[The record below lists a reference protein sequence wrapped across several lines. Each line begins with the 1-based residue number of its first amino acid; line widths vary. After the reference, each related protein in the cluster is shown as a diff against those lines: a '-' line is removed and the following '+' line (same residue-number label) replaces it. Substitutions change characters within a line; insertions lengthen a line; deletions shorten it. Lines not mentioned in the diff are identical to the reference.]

1 MASRHGPSG
10 LLDERARGRL
20 DHREGEWGDERGSG
34 AVLALAIAMV
44 ALLLGML
51 VVGAGTASIA
61 QARAAAAADAGALA
75 AADALSGYADGAPCG
90 LAQAVVGTS
99 GARLERCSLRG
110 LEASV
115 TAVIPVGPWHA
126 SATARAGPPP

>member
-1 MASRHGPSG
+1 MGRRWSRYGPSA
-10 LLDERARGRL
+10 LLDQRVG
-20 DHREGEWGDERGSG
+20 ERGAG
-34 AVLALAIAMV
+34 AVLALAVAMA
-44 ALLLGML
+44 ALLLAML
-51 VVGAGTASIA
+51 IVGAGAAAIA

-75 AADALSGYADGAPCG
+75 AADARSGYADGAPCG
-90 LAQAVVGTS
+90 LAHAVVAAS

-115 TAVIPVGPWHA
+115 TAVVPVGPWEA